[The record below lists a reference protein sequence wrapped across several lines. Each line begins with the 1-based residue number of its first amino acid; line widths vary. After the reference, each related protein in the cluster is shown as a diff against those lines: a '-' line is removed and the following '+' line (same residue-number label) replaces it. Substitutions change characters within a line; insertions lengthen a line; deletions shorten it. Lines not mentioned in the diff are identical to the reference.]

1 MFCEIHHLEVLSK
14 ARPIGLS
21 VYGTKAL
28 TCCIISA
35 AICVLQLFWH
45 NDMPDIHA
53 NHHCCGC
60 LLSMCTQLIH
70 LCWTQ
75 VASFT
80 ATAVAAER
88 ALGAKLPMASSQKQ
102 AEQLLQETAEAQQ
115 ASLSLQG
122 IHDLR
127 GLLEAAA
134 RNRVLHPIHLD
145 GVASSL
151 EASPSH
157 APGYPSMPQTY
168 PSRVMTSPGCC
179 TTAHGLA
186 ISNAQKG
193 GVLIFRL
200 LQQSQKDWHRSKETP
215 PSFPPCRI

>member
-1 MFCEIHHLEVLSK
+1 MH
-14 ARPIGLS
+14 
-21 VYGTKAL
+21 
-28 TCCIISA
+28 SA
-35 AICVLQLFWH
+35 DAS
-45 NDMPDIHA
+45 
-53 NHHCCGC
+53 
-60 LLSMCTQLIH
+60 LLD
-70 LCWTQ
+70 Q

-151 EASPSH
+151 EASPSLLL
-157 APGYPSMPQTY
+157 
-168 PSRVMTSPGCC
+168 
-179 TTAHGLA
+179 TTACLRH
-186 ISNAQKG
+186 IQPES
-193 GVLIFRL
+193 
-200 LQQSQKDWHRSKETP
+200 
-215 PSFPPCRI
+215 